1 MIHIM
6 NKRINSIPVLEV
18 VQADKANKAL
28 PTVIYYHGFTGEK
41 ESSLTIAYKIA
52 QNGQRV
58 ILPDSYL
65 HGERHDSSVK
75 ADLELSFW
83 NIVMKNINEL
93 KEIKTYLL
101 EHKLADSD
109 RIGIGGTS
117 MGGITTYGAL
127 RTYPWIKAAVVLM
140 GTAKMTDYAKMLIDH
155 YNKQNETPIKQETAD
170 EVLDMLQGYDISL
183 DPEMLHSRPLF
194 IWHGEEDKVVPF
206 KLSKMFYEEIEYL
219 YKKNDHIKFLPEKNR
234 SHHISKTSIAETAK
248 WFQTF
253 L

>member
-6 NKRINSIPVLEV
+6 KKSIHSIPVLEV
-18 VQADKANKAL
+18 VQADKATKAL

-58 ILPDSYL
+58 ILPDSIL
-65 HGERHDSSVK
+65 HGERHDPTFK
-75 ADLELSFW
+75 TDLGLSFW
-83 NIVMKNINEL
+83 DIVMKNIKEL
-93 KEIKTYLL
+93 EEIKTYLL
-101 EHKLADSD
+101 ENNLTYSD

-127 RTYPWIKAAVVLM
+127 RTYPWIKTAVVLM
-140 GTAKMTDYAKMLIDH
+140 GTAKMTEYAKVLIDH
-155 YNKQNETPIKQETAD
+155 YNSEKETAIQQETVD
-170 EVLDMLQGYDISL
+170 EVLDMLQEYDISL
-183 DPEMLHSRPLF
+183 NPDTLNNRPLL

-206 KLSKMFYEEIEYL
+206 TLSKKFYEEIEHL
-219 YKKNDHIKFLPEKNR
+219 YKNKNQIKFLPEKGR

-248 WFQTF
+248 WFHTF